1 MMKNGGLG
9 IIVLSA
15 FDQTLLSVGG
25 GVCVGMGDV
34 LSDRS

>member
-1 MMKNGGLG
+1 MKDGGLG
-9 IIVLSA
+9 IIELSA
-15 FDQTLLSVGG
+15 FDQALLSVGG